1 LDGKNK
7 DNHFIPNG
15 YIISGDF
22 CMRVFFYSAV
32 GIPLLIADAVLLCGL
47 PTRMA
52 SRLTATQGLVVLF
65 GGLAYLC
72 LHFLLRKPERMYLW
86 GHEFTHLLVAKLF
99 LRRVHGFHIT
109 SRSGGKVVI
118 DRTNVAI
125 DLAPY
130 AVPLYNVVALLP
142 ATLVAGGIPS
152 AARMTYLCTA
162 AFLFAMHLCFS
173 LEGFIDSQPD
183 VRRSGRI
190 FSLAI
195 VLLLLMLWTPILA
208 APGTQGGFSG
218 LSGFYREWLGGGM
231 EAAFTLPAR
240 VRYLLSHRFL

>member
-1 LDGKNK
+1 
-7 DNHFIPNG
+7 
-15 YIISGDF
+15 
-22 CMRVFFYSAV
+22 MRVFLYSAI
-32 GIPLLIADAVLLCGL
+32 GIPLLIADAVLLWTL
-47 PTRMA
+47 PARMA
-52 SRLTATQGLVVLF
+52 IRLTATQGLILLF
-65 GGLAYLC
+65 GALAYLC

-86 GHEFTHLLVAKLF
+86 AHEFTHLFVAKLF
-99 LRRVHGFHIT
+99 LRNVHGFHIT

-142 ATLVAGGIPS
+142 VSLVAGGTPY
-152 AARMTYLCTA
+152 AREIYLGAA
-162 AFLFAMHLCFS
+162 AFLFAMHLGFS
-173 LEGFIDSQPD
+173 AEGFIDGQPD

-208 APGTQGGFSG
+208 APGTNDGFSG
-218 LSGFYREWLGGGM
+218 LSVFYREWLANGM
-231 EAAFTLPAR
+231 EAARGLPER
-240 VRYLLSHRFL
+240 IRSLLSHRFL